1 MDRTPQRNENMV
13 PCPDCPI
20 QKLGPRQDKIFLP
33 IEAVSMDE
41 ILKLFPNFWEYLF
54 WGIGILVSS
63 TIAMAALIAK
73 MTIDSFNKTIL
84 TSKNEILRE
93 ISSHASILD
102 DHRERIRRIEN
113 DYYKPIG
120 GS

>member
-1 MDRTPQRNENMV
+1 
-13 PCPDCPI
+13 
-20 QKLGPRQDKIFLP
+20 
-33 IEAVSMDE
+33 MDE
-41 ILKLFPNFWEYLF
+41 IIKIFPEFWEYLF
-54 WGIGILVSS
+54 WWMSILISS
-63 TIAMAALIAK
+63 LIAMAALIAK

-102 DHRERIRRIEN
+102 DHRERLRRIEN